1 MSLAEGRYPLEG
13 GQTGVMP
20 VESSV
25 AAVAWG
31 PIIGGAV
38 AATGITLILLLL
50 GSGVGLTMVSPWS
63 GESSSAAT
71 VGITA
76 AIWLVV
82 VQWLSSAFGG
92 YLTGRLRTKWAAVHT
107 DEVFFRDTAHGFL
120 SWALATV
127 FVAGFLASSL
137 TSLAG
142 AGASAAG
149 QAAMAAGVAGGS
161 AAAASASDTTSAG
174 APTAYFTDAL
184 LRPQNIA
191 NRANED
197 NGAAAAEISRI
208 LLQGATNGSVPDG
221 DKTYIAG
228 IVSARTGLPEADA
241 RARVDT
247 VLKQIDDAKVAA
259 QAAADKARK
268 AAATSALIGSLSLL
282 VGAFI
287 AAAAAAFGGRQRDE
301 EEDLIATSRPLV

>member
-1 MSLAEGRYPLEG
+1 MSLAQDRHPLEG

-25 AAVAWG
+25 AAISWG

-38 AATGITLILLLL
+38 AAAGVTLILLLL
-50 GSGVGLTMVSPWS
+50 GSGVGLTMVSPWA
-63 GESSSAAT
+63 GQSSSAAT
-71 VGITA
+71 VGVTA

-82 VQWLSSAFGG
+82 VQWLSSALGG

-127 FVAGFLASSL
+127 FVVGFLASSL

-142 AGASAAG
+142 AGASAVG
-149 QAAMAAGVAGGS
+149 QAATTAGVAGS
-161 AAAASASDTTSAG
+161 AVASTAAPDMATS
-174 APTAYFTDAL
+174 YFTDAL
-184 LRPQNIA
+184 LRPENVA
-191 NRANED
+191 NRAGED

-208 LLQGATNGSVPDG
+208 LLEGAANGSVPDG
-221 DKTYIAG
+221 DKTYIAS
-228 IVSARTGLPEADA
+228 IVSARTGLSEADA
-241 RARVDT
+241 KTRVDT

-268 AAATSALIGSLSLL
+268 AAATSAMIGSLSLL

-301 EEDLIATSRPLV
+301 EEDLIVGNRGPLV

>member
-1 MSLAEGRYPLEG
+1 MSLAEDRSVLESGR
-13 GQTGVMP
+13 TGVMP
-20 VESSV
+20 VESSKS
-25 AAVAWG
+25 ALAWG
-31 PIIGGAV
+31 PVIGGAV

-71 VGITA
+71 VGVTA

-92 YLTGRLRTKWAAVHT
+92 YLTGRLRTKWAALHT

-137 TSLAG
+137 SSLAG
-142 AGASAAG
+142 AGASAVG
-149 QAAMAAGVAGGS
+149 QAAATAGMAGTS
-161 AAAASASDTTSAG
+161 AAAASSDAPSG
-174 APTAYFTDAL
+174 PTAYFTDAL
-184 LRPQNIA
+184 LRPENVA
-191 NRANED
+191 DRANEND
-197 NGAAAAEISRI
+197 GAAAAEISRI
-208 LLQGATNGSVPDG
+208 LLQGAANGSVPDG
-221 DKTYIAG
+221 DKTYIAS
-228 IVSARTGLPEADA
+228 IVAARTGLPEADA
-241 RARVDT
+241 RSRVDT

-259 QAAADKARK
+259 QAAADTARK

-301 EEDLIATSRPLV
+301 EEDLIATSRGPLV

>member
-1 MSLAEGRYPLEG
+1 MSLAQDRGAAGERAEL
-13 GQTGVMP
+13 MP
-20 VESSV
+20 VESSKP
-25 AAVAWG
+25 AIAWG
-31 PIIGGAV
+31 PIFGGGL
-38 AATGITLILLLL
+38 AATGMTLILLLL

-71 VGITA
+71 VGVTA

-82 VQWLSSAFGG
+82 VQWLSSALGG
-92 YLTGRLRTKWAAVHT
+92 YLTGRLRTKWAAIHT

-149 QAAMAAGVAGGS
+149 QAAMAAGAAGT
-161 AAAASASDTTSAG
+161 AAAASSDAPDG
-174 APTAYFTDAL
+174 PTAYFTDAL
-184 LRPQNIA
+184 LRPRNVA
-191 NRANED
+191 GRAGEND
-197 NGAAAAEISRI
+197 GAAAAEISRI
-208 LLQGATNGSVPDG
+208 LLQGAASDGVPDG
-221 DKTYIAG
+221 DRTYIAG
-228 IVSARTGLPEADA
+228 IVAARTGLSEADA

-247 VLKQIDDAKVAA
+247 VLKQIDDAKAA
-259 QAAADKARK
+259 ARAAADEARK

-301 EEDLIATSRPLV
+301 EEDLIAASRGPLV